1 MTVIRPF
8 KGVRPSKEAASSI
21 AALPY
26 DVYNRTEAKK
36 VVEQN
41 PLSFLKIDRAET
53 QFPDD
58 TDMYSQAVYEKAR
71 DTLQEMISDGLFVR
85 DETNCYYLYALT
97 LHGRTQTGLVGCA
110 SIDDY
115 ISGVIRKHENTR
127 EDKELDRIRHVD
139 TLSAQTGPIFL
150 AYRAV
155 PELNQWIA
163 SVKEADTLYDFTSED
178 GIRHQVWKIAQP
190 DIIEQISRI
199 FSEIQHIYIADGHH
213 RAASAVK
220 TGLKRRAE
228 YPDYTGEEEFNF
240 FLSVL
245 FPAEELRI
253 YDYNRVV
260 SGLNGYTPDTLFEE
274 IRKKFSVSAVQLPE
288 SIQENV
294 IAVNPES
301 SPKNASDILDAESRS
316 HWHPEHKGE
325 IGLYIN
331 GSWYKLTA
339 SPTLYCQDPVEDL
352 DVSILQNE
360 ILAPLLGIQNP
371 KTDSRIQFIGG
382 IRGLRELERL
392 VDADTTGNT
401 IAFAMYPTSME
412 ELLAVADSGELM
424 PPKSTWFEP
433 KLRSGLF
440 IHEFEENI

>member
-8 KGVRPSKEAASSI
+8 KGIRPAEEFASSI

-26 DVYNRTEAKK
+26 DVYNREEAKQA
-36 VVEQN
+36 VEQN

-58 TDMYSQAVYEKAR
+58 TDMYSREVYEKAR
-71 DTLQEMISDGLFVR
+71 TTLQEMISDGLFVR

-115 ISGVIRKHENTR
+115 IRGIIRKHENTR
-127 EDKELDRIRHVD
+127 EEKELDRIRHVD

-155 PELNQWIA
+155 PELTELIA
-163 SVKEADTLYDFTSED
+163 SLKEKHALYDFTSED

-228 YPDYTGEEEFNF
+228 YPDYTGEEEFNY

-260 SGLNGYTPDTLFEE
+260 TGLNGYSLETLLKE
-274 IRKKFSVSAVQLPE
+274 IKKKFTITE
-288 SIQENV
+288 F
-294 IAVNPES
+294 
-301 SPKNASDILDAESRS
+301 SDEIHRKCR
-316 HWHPEHKGE
+316 WHPERKGE
-325 IGLYIN
+325 IGLYS
-331 GSWYKLTA
+331 GGTWYKLTA
-339 SPTLYCQDPVEDL
+339 APSLYCQDPVKDL

-360 ILAPLLGIQNP
+360 ILEPLLGIQNP
-371 KTDSRIQFIGG
+371 KTDSRIQFVGG
-382 IRGLRELERL
+382 IRGLEELERL

-401 IAFAMYPTSME
+401 AAFAMYPTSME
-412 ELLAVADSGELM
+412 ELLSVADSGQLM

-440 IHEFEENI
+440 IHEFER